1 MQLTTLTDETRL
13 AMANFADRAAGIV
26 TPSIRLGVTG
36 LARAGKT
43 VFIAALVHN
52 LMHGGRL
59 PLFRAFTAGRIAGAR
74 LDPQPDD
81 DVPRFDYEDHIN
93 DLVENRVWPDS
104 TRQISQL
111 RVTVEYESASLLTRA
126 IGGGQLHVDI
136 VDYPGEWLLD
146 LPLMGRS
153 YDVWSA
159 EAIAAAETPVHR
171 PHAMAWNE
179 RLATADPDA
188 PADET
193 AAREL
198 AVLFTAYLDACRKDD
213 QALSTQPP
221 GRFLMPGDLAGSP
234 ALTFSPLPMK
244 RQGAPQP
251 GTLAA
256 MMARRY
262 ESYKNVVVRPF
273 FRDHFARLDRQ
284 IVLID
289 VLSALN
295 SGPAAVTD
303 LERALSEILAS
314 FRVGRTNWLTGLVAR
329 RIDRIL
335 FAATKADHLH
345 HRDHDMLEAIL
356 DRLVTRARK
365 RARFAGIGVDALA
378 LASVRATREA
388 SVTKSGETLPTIV
401 GTPLPGETVDG
412 KRFDGETEFAVFPG
426 DLPGNPESVFEE
438 QSATVDV
445 RFAGFRPPRLQQT
458 AEGLTLSLPHIRLD
472 RAIEFLLGDRLS
484 RPPGGQPPS
493 ISMKSVTS
501 PTTSTRRLSPTRI
514 VQGRRNPVAGAFLPS
529 SCPLQ
534 QR

>member
-13 AMANFADRAAGIV
+13 AVANLADRAAGIV

-59 PLFRAFTAGRIAGAR
+59 PLFRAFSAGRVMGAR
-74 LDPQPDD
+74 LAPQPDD
-81 DVPRFDYEDHIN
+81 DVPRFDYERHVK
-93 DLVENRVWPDS
+93 DLVEDRLWPDS

-111 RVTVEYESASLLTRA
+111 RVTVEYESASLLTRV
-126 IGGGQLHVDI
+126 IGGGQLHIDI

-153 YDVWSA
+153 YDTWSA
-159 EAIAAAETPVHR
+159 EAVAAAETPMHR
-171 PHAMAWNE
+171 PHGEAWAE
-179 RLATADPDA
+179 KLATIDPDG
-188 PADET
+188 PADEST
-193 AAREL
+193 AREL
-198 AVLFTAYLDACRKDD
+198 ADLFTAYLDACRKDD

-234 ALTFSPLPMK
+234 ALTFSPLRLK
-244 RQGAPQP
+244 RDGTAPS
-251 GTLAA
+251 GSLAA

-295 SGPAAVTD
+295 AGPAAITD
-303 LERALSEILAS
+303 LERALAEILAS

-345 HRDHDMLEAIL
+345 HRDHDALEAIL

-388 SVTKSGETLPTIV
+388 SVTKSGQTLPTIV
-401 GTPLPGETVDG
+401 GTPLPGEILDG
-412 KRFDGETEFAVFPG
+412 KRFDGETEFALFPG
-426 DLPGNPESVFEE
+426 DLPEDPESVFEE
-438 QSATVDV
+438 REAAVNV
-445 RFAGFRPPRLQQT
+445 CFAGFRPPHLQQT

-472 RAIEFLLGDRLS
+472 RTMEFLLGDRLS
-484 RPPGGQPPS
+484 
-493 ISMKSVTS
+493 
-501 PTTSTRRLSPTRI
+501 
-514 VQGRRNPVAGAFLPS
+514 
-529 SCPLQ
+529 
-534 QR
+534 